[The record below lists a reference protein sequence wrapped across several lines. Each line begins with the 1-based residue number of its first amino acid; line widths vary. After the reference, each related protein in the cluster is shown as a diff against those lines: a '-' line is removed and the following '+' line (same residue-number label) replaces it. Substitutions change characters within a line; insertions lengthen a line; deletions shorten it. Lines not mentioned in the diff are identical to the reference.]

1 MKHIRHLALLL
12 VLVLAIVSL
21 GAPALAKGTY
31 LGWLTVVNCSS
42 WVTLRSSPSTSA
54 SSVAKVPL
62 GSSVEGYY
70 YNSQF
75 TECYW
80 NGKHGYILSTYLSNG
95 SSGSASSS
103 SSSYLGKKTIVN
115 CNEFVTLRAY
125 ASTSAPTVT
134 KVAKG
139 QKVDAYYYNGTFCRC
154 FYNGLEGYILSKYLG
169 GSGGSSST
177 KHKVGDYMG
186 ALQVVKCK
194 SYVTLRQ
201 YADTKAAEVAKVP
214 LGAIVDAYYW
224 DSEFYECYY
233 KGKNGF
239 ILRSYLK

>member
-62 GSSVEGYY
+62 G
-70 YNSQF
+70 
-75 TECYW
+75 
-80 NGKHGYILSTYLSNG
+80 
-95 SSGSASSS
+95 
-103 SSSYLGKKTIVN
+103 
-115 CNEFVTLRAY
+115 
-125 ASTSAPTVT
+125 
-134 KVAKG
+134 
-139 QKVDAYYYNGTFCRC
+139 
-154 FYNGLEGYILSKYLG
+154 
-169 GSGGSSST
+169 
-177 KHKVGDYMG
+177 
-186 ALQVVKCK
+186 
-194 SYVTLRQ
+194 
-201 YADTKAAEVAKVP
+201 
-214 LGAIVDAYYW
+214 AIVDAYYW

-233 KGKNGF
+233 KGKSGF

>member
-1 MKHIRHLALLL
+1 MRQTKHIALFLA
-12 VLVLAIVSL
+12 LVLAIMAL
-21 GAPALAKGTY
+21 GMPAMAKGTY

-54 SSVAKVPL
+54 GTVARVPL

-103 SSSYLGKKTIVN
+103 SSDYLGKKTVVN

-139 QKVDAYYYNGTFCRC
+139 QQVDAYYYNGTFCRC
-154 FYNGLEGYILSKYLG
+154 YYNGMEGYILSKYLG
-169 GSGGSSST
+169 GSGGSSGK
-177 KHKVGDYMG
+177 KHSVGDYLG
-186 ALQVVKCK
+186 SKRVVKCK

-201 YADTKAAEVAKVP
+201 YADTKSAEVCRVP
-214 LGAIVDAYYW
+214 LGAVVEAYYW
-224 DSEFYECYY
+224 DSEFFECYY
-233 KGKNGF
+233 NGMNGF